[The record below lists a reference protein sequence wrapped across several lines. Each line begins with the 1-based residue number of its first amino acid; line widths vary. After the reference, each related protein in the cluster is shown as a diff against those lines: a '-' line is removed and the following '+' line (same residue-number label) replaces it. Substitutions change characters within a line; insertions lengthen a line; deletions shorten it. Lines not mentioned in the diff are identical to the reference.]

1 MFLFRLQKI
10 FYLLSLIKTTIYK
23 HFFFI
28 MYTLTLIIYIR
39 GPYFVTSPRAS
50 KMSGPA
56 LLETKFLRSHKKMLE
71 EDKGKTE
78 QNAHIMDGRKLTLGR
93 NRKNQ
98 ELAL

>member
-56 LLETKFLRSHKKMLE
+56 LNGWKHKKQKSP
-71 EDKGKTE
+71 KGKRI
-78 QNAHIMDGRKLTLGR
+78 A
-93 NRKNQ
+93 Q
-98 ELAL
+98 EEG